1 VGSWRLHCLTY
12 LREPVSLQGEAHF
25 AWTLAGRAM
34 QDLWIMPG
42 HMYGTTLRMWD
53 STIGAWRI
61 SWKNPLRPHF
71 EEQIG
76 RRVGGEI
83 VQIGTR
89 ANGAVARWRF
99 TDIDPDSFHWLG
111 EVLNPDGQT
120 WTLEGEFLATRAG

>member
-1 VGSWRLHCLTY
+1 
-12 LREPVSLQGEAHF
+12 
-25 AWTLAGRAM
+25 M